1 MVITI
6 VATGGG
12 IFLVVV
18 SAQSGGWIYT
28 AISRNWEASGAYYM
42 VDTKYM
48 YNIFMCLCVC
58 VCYNSIHIYLG
69 SDTGPAE
76 W

>member
-18 SAQSGGWIYT
+18 SSRSGGWSYT
-28 AISRNWEASGAYYM
+28 AISRNWEALGAYILYM
-42 VDTKYM
+42 CSVYA
-48 YNIFMCLCVC
+48 CVC
-58 VCYNSIHIYLG
+58 VCVL
-69 SDTGPAE
+69 
-76 W
+76 

>member
-18 SAQSGGWIYT
+18 SFRSGGWTGWSYT
-28 AISRNWEASGAYYM
+28 AISRNWEASGAYILYM
-42 VDTKYM
+42 CSV
-48 YNIFMCLCVC
+48 
-58 VCYNSIHIYLG
+58 
-69 SDTGPAE
+69 
-76 W
+76 